1 MTKIINTRVIVQ
13 HGSNLYYPKLVR
25 AYTTAVYPYYADTAT
40 IEINTN
46 IQPST
51 TTYKSPFQDDDIVRL
66 QVNVRNSSSEPAVY
80 QDIFEGR
87 IMSISS
93 KMGTDNNTIL
103 VCRGHGEETLY
114 RAITGDENVSSTTTG
129 SMLATFAGS
138 YLTRLTDAGTSL
150 IDSTNSTSITSYN
163 IQQDTKYFVDVIRD
177 FEGLESYGYRFSV
190 VPTYTSG
197 LLTATYISWQPLSS
211 TASAKVQAREGT
223 PRVIA
228 ADFTSSIERVIE
240 DVTVYGI
247 SGSPQAVGTSID
259 GSPTY
264 NTRHHIQ
271 TDQSLLTNQLCS
283 DLAAALRSRF
293 GSELIVGT
301 ISIIG
306 DPNITPGDLIYCKFP
321 SVVLNNA
328 SIDGNYR
335 CKKVTHQ
342 IDAGGWVTH
351 LDLGE
356 LIETPYD
363 MIAGFHAKNRI
374 LDANFID

>member
-1 MTKIINTRVIVQ
+1 MARINNFRVIVE
-13 HGSNLYYPKLVR
+13 HDSNLYYPKLAR
-25 AYTTAVYPYYADTAT
+25 AYTTAVYPYYAETAT

-46 IQPST
+46 VQPST

-66 QVNVRNSSSEPAVY
+66 QANVMNSSTETPVY

-87 IMSISS
+87 IMKIGAT
-93 KMGTDNNTIL
+93 MGSDNNTTL
-103 VCRGHGEETLY
+103 QCRGHGEETLY
-114 RAITGDENVSSTTTG
+114 RAITADYSASTTTTG
-129 SMLATFAGS
+129 AMMASLAGS

-163 IQQDTKYFVDVIRD
+163 IQQDTKYFVDVVRD

-190 VPTYTSG
+190 VPAYTSG

-211 TASAKVQAREGT
+211 TASATVQAREGSS
-223 PRVIA
+223 RLIA
-228 ADFTSSIERVIE
+228 AEFSSSIERVIE

-259 GSPTY
+259 GSPSY
-264 NTRHHIQ
+264 NTRHYIM

-283 DLAAALRSRF
+283 DLAGALRDRF
-293 GSELIVGT
+293 GSELVIGSL
-301 ISIIG
+301 SIMG
-306 DPNITPGDLIYCKFP
+306 DPNVRPGDLIYCKIP
-321 SVVLNNA
+321 SMQINN
-328 SIDGNYR
+328 STIDGNYR

-342 IDAGGWVTH
+342 INSGGWVTQ
-351 LDLGE
+351 LDVGE
-356 LIETPYD
+356 IMESPYD
-363 MIAGFHAKNRI
+363 IMAGFHAKNRI